1 MENKQPTIYDVAEL
15 AGVSIA
21 TVSRAMS
28 GGSISEA
35 SRRKVAEAVEALDY
49 RPAAARHLP
58 DQQGRALALVVS
70 DLNNPYYAALCS
82 GAMEEAA
89 KNGYAIQLYANDL
102 ENASSEELVQRVLS
116 HRPRGAVL
124 VGSRVENGAP
134 ERILENLH
142 RLQREMPVVAI
153 CPRIEGLSCVNIASD
168 PSLSTRKSI
177 AHLVNL
183 GHRRIAFIGGH
194 RDVRFSSARET
205 VYYEEMERR
214 GLPVQ
219 QPHAYA
225 TGFTPQAGELGVSK
239 MIGNNDPKERPTAII
254 AINDV
259 VALGV
264 LRQLQRMGIRV
275 PEDMALIGCDNQFFT
290 PYLNPPL
297 TTVDLYP
304 YEHGQSAISELIAAL
319 GGGSAFHYSHT
330 RESSLIVRESCGAGL
345 GVRHFD

>member
-21 TVSRAMS
+21 TVSRAIS

-35 SRRKVAEAVEALDY
+35 SRRKVTEAIEALDY
-49 RPAAARHLP
+49 RPAASRHLP
-58 DQQGRALALVVS
+58 DQQGKALALVVS
-70 DLNNPYYAALCS
+70 GLDNPYYAALCS
-82 GAMEEAA
+82 GAMEEAL
-89 KNGYAIQLYANDL
+89 KNGYALQLYANDL
-102 ENASSEELVQRVLS
+102 ESASSEELVQRVLS

-124 VGSRVENGAP
+124 VGSMVENGTP
-134 ERILENLH
+134 ERILENLQ

-214 GLPVQ
+214 GLPM
-219 QPHAYA
+219 QPPRAYA
-225 TGFTPQAGELGVSK
+225 TGFTPQAGEIGVSK
-239 MIGNNDPKERPTAII
+239 MIGNHDPKERPTAII

-264 LRQLQRMGIRV
+264 LRQLQREGIRV

>member
-1 MENKQPTIYDVAEL
+1 MDSKQPTIYDVAEL

-49 RPAAARHLP
+49 RPAAARHVP
-58 DQQGRALALVVS
+58 DQQGQTLALVVS
-70 DLNNPYYAALCS
+70 GMENPYYAALCS

-89 KNGYAIQLYANDL
+89 RHGYVLQLYAHDL
-102 ENASSEELVQRVLS
+102 ENASSEDMVQRVLS

-124 VGSRVENGAP
+124 VGSMVENGAQ
-134 ERILENLH
+134 ERILENLQ
-142 RLQREMPVVAI
+142 RLIREMPVVAI

-183 GHRRIAFIGGH
+183 GHQRIAFIGGH
-194 RDVRFSSARET
+194 RDMRFSSARET

-219 QPHAYA
+219 PRRAYT
-225 TGFTPQAGELGVSK
+225 TGFTPQAGEIGVSK
-239 MIGNNDPKERPTAII
+239 MLDTTLPGERPTAII
-254 AINDV
+254 AVNDV

-264 LRQLQRMGIRV
+264 LRQLQRVGIRV

-290 PYLNPPL
+290 SYLNPPL

-319 GGGSAFHYSHT
+319 NGGSTFHYSHT